1 MLTPSGPIAAAR
13 EAARALLAQALLE
26 LDPAGSPPPQIRVNF
41 SPEGKGGDL
50 ASPYAQM
57 AKLDPAR
64 LAGQVR
70 PHRYFT
76 RCYPNWGW
84 IAFDLSETWWQEAR
98 AWQPDLTPL
107 TLPPLPPVPDFPARI
122 TPESWR
128 VNALLGRPR
137 PELAARLD
145 RGNPAVLLELV
156 RHRCRQ
162 TGPERPDRVLAGLAL
177 TALEAQAPKPLLLT
191 LTDLARRYLRAPGE
205 EALVAKAL
213 DRGLAVLDNSGK

>member
-13 EAARALLAQALLE
+13 EAARDLLTRAILE
-26 LDPAGSPPPQIRVNF
+26 LDPQRRPPDQIQVNF

-50 ASPYAQM
+50 ASPYSQI

-64 LAGQVR
+64 LSGQVQ

-98 AWQPDLTPL
+98 ARQPDLNPL
-107 TLPPLPPVPDFPARI
+107 TLPLLPPVPDFPARI

-128 VNALLGRPR
+128 ISALLGHPR
-137 PELAARLD
+137 PETAARLD

-156 RHRCRQ
+156 RHRCRRS
-162 TGPERPDRVLAGLAL
+162 GPERPDRVLAGLAL
-177 TALEAQAPKPLLLT
+177 MALEAQSPKPLLLT
-191 LTDLARRYLRAPGE
+191 LTDLARRYLRTPGE
-205 EALVAKAL
+205 EVLVARAL
-213 DRGLAVLDNSGK
+213 DRGLAVLGISGK